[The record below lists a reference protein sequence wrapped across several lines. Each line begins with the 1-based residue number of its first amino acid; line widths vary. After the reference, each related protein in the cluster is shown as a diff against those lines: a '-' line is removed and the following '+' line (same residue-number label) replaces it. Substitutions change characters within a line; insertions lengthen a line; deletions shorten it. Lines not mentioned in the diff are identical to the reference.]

1 MRDGV
6 GIARPNGSTFKAL
19 GEAFSVRKREIRG
32 RTIGNGF
39 VKAY

>member
-19 GEAFSVRKREIRG
+19 GEVIFVWKREIRG
-32 RTIGNGF
+32 RTIGDGF